1 MRKQEQ
7 VISLLKPFSE
17 KMVRPEF
24 KTCKS
29 VSEASAPNQCAIL
42 QKESK
47 GRENSIITSHGLTP
61 EIYFLYSQS

>member
-1 MRKQEQ
+1 MRKEKQ

-29 VSEASAPNQCAIL
+29 VSGASAPNQCAIL

-47 GRENSIITSHGLTP
+47 GRENSIITSHGLSR